1 MSIWIPKNPGEAI
14 EMARLLNPNNPHELI
29 LLHAA
34 FGHHFGGDM
43 GLTMTQGYV
52 LKGKPTL
59 NADAMAGICRRSGL
73 CRYIKIVV
81 WDETRC
87 VLETA
92 RTDEPQDVTH
102 SFEFNMGMANA
113 QGLTRNRNWSQM
125 PRQMLRARALT
136 LGLRASFPDAV
147 AGIYSADEIA
157 DNTDMSDHERDV
169 ITAQALGTDMPSRA
183 PRAQHYSQ
191 PPQSQPPQPQSERPQ
206 PQPERPQPQPP
217 QQHRKVERP
226 ANRLHDFSSLDG
238 MQKAVEA
245 WGVDPIEAS
254 NATEERCPKPPS
266 QLETHE
272 REFFFYSAIASDH
285 VRTNSAVVEG
295 WWRAPLSQLKPHHE
309 SVAKQFPIVKFMLP
323 KSFGPK
329 MCYGAFMETLR
340 VTNEAPDDL
349 REKLLA
355 ILDQMEPTDWSA
367 YDYAVNLVEEYK
379 ANAQ

>member
-1 MSIWIPKNPGEAI
+1 MSIWIPTNPGEAI
-14 EMARLLNPNNPHELI
+14 DMAKLLNPNNPQELI

-73 CRYIKIVV
+73 CRFIKIVT

-102 SFEFNMGMANA
+102 TFEFNMGMAQA

-125 PRQMLRARALT
+125 PRQMLRARAIT
-136 LGLRASFPDAV
+136 LGLRAAFPDAV

-183 PRAQHYSQ
+183 PRAQRHST
-191 PPQSQPPQPQSERPQ
+191 PPRQQSQ
-206 PQPERPQPQPP
+206 RPQPQPP
-217 QQHRKVERP
+217 QQHRKIERP
-226 ANRLHDFSSLDG
+226 ANRLHDFSSLEG

-245 WGVDPIEAS
+245 WGVDPMEAS

-285 VRTNSAVVEG
+285 VRTNNAVVEG
-295 WWRAPLSQLKPHHE
+295 WWRAPLNQLKPHHE
-309 SVAKQFPIVKFMLP
+309 AVAEQFPVLKFMLP

-329 MCYGAFMETLR
+329 LPYGAFMETLR
-340 VTNEAPDDL
+340 VTNEAHDDL
-349 REKLLA
+349 RDKLLA
-355 ILDQMEPTDWSA
+355 ILDQMEATDWSA
-367 YDYAVNLVEEYK
+367 YDYAVNLVEEFK
-379 ANAQ
+379 AHANA

>member
-14 EMARLLNPNNPHELI
+14 DMARLLSPNNAQDLI

-73 CRYIKIVV
+73 CRFIKIIA

-92 RTDEPQDVTH
+92 RTDEPESVIHT
-102 SFEFNMGMANA
+102 FEFNMGMAQA

-125 PRQMLRARALT
+125 PRQMLRARAIT
-136 LGLRASFPDAV
+136 LGLRAAFPDAV

-183 PRAQHYSQ
+183 PRAQRHSA
-191 PPQSQPPQPQSERPQ
+191 PPRQQSQP
-206 PQPERPQPQPP
+206 PQPP
-217 QQHRKVERP
+217 QQHRKIERP
-226 ANRLHDFSSLDG
+226 ANRLHDFSSLEG

-245 WGVDPIEAS
+245 WGLDPMEVS
-254 NATEERCPKPPS
+254 QATEERCPKAPS

-272 REFFFYSAIASDH
+272 REFFFYSALASDH
-285 VRTNSAVVEG
+285 VRTTPSVVEG
-295 WWRAPLSQLKPHHE
+295 WWRAPVAELKTHHQSMAE
-309 SVAKQFPIVKFMLP
+309 QFPILKFMLP

-329 MCYGAFMETLR
+329 LPYGAFMETLR
-340 VTNEAPDDL
+340 LTNESPDDL
-349 REKLLA
+349 RDNLINVLN
-355 ILDQMEPTDWSA
+355 QMEATDWSA
-367 YDYAVNLVEEYK
+367 YDYAVDIIEEFK
-379 ANAQ
+379 AHANA